1 MLDSFKE
8 ENGATRLVPGSHL
21 FGKQPV
27 IGTKSISVEA
37 PCGTALILD
46 GRTRHGTGTNIG
58 KTERRSILTT
68 FCSPQFLP
76 QENYTVGVNRKVL
89 KTADN
94 DLRSLLGLKVW
105 NAYGRIG
112 HPTDEF
118 IDLDE
123 KLIGEIG

>member
-1 MLDSFKE
+1 MRINKYLAHCGVAS
-8 ENGATRLVPGSHL
+8 RR
-21 FGKQPV
+21 
-27 IGTKSISVEA
+27 KSE
-37 PCGTALILD
+37 ALILD
-46 GRTRHGTGTNIG
+46 GRTWHGTGTNIG

-68 FCSPQFLP
+68 FCSPQFRP